1 MILVLIL
8 RGENDIVRSS
18 PPENVYVEER
28 MILRMILILILRGEN
43 DIVRSS
49 PPENVH
55 VEERMILR
63 RILRGENDIVH
74 LRMSM

>member
-1 MILVLIL
+1 MF
-8 RGENDIVRSS
+8 EIVQSK
-18 PPENVYVEER
+18 NVHVEER
-28 MILRMILILILRGEN
+28 LILRMILILILRGEN

-63 RILRGENDIVH
+63 MILRGESDIVH
-74 LRMSM
+74 LRMSMKKRG

>member
-1 MILVLIL
+1 MKCEFLFEVF
-8 RGENDIVRSS
+8 NQ
-18 PPENVYVEER
+18 VEER

-43 DIVRSS
+43 DIVGSS

-63 RILRGENDIVH
+63 MIFILRMILILILILLVH